1 MEENVIQAPSLVSRL
16 ITEFF
21 GGSQSNV
28 ARHFK
33 TTRQAVHAWVQRGFL
48 PASRVF
54 EAEKATAGQ
63 ITAEEFM
70 DEFIAKNPNRAM

>member
-1 MEENVIQAPSLVSRL
+1 MEERAIQAPSLVSRL

-21 GGSQSNV
+21 GGSQS
-28 ARHFK
+28 AASRHFN

-54 EAEKATAGQ
+54 EAEKSTDGQ
-63 ITAEEFM
+63 ITAEQFM
-70 DEFIAKNPNRAM
+70 DEFIAKNPNRAL

>member
-1 MEENVIQAPSLVSRL
+1 MEEREIQAPSLVSRL

-21 GGSQSNV
+21 GGSQSN
-28 ARHFK
+28 ASRHFK

-54 EAEKATAGQ
+54 DAQSATGGL
-63 ITAEEFM
+63 ITAEQFM
-70 DEFIAKNPNRAM
+70 DEFISKNPNRAL